1 MSSKNKDI
9 KQGKTANLDPMVCLR
24 ESVKTALTALNGV
37 LDAVNAVCDE
47 AARLA
52 KQAEL
57 TPGLHPASRKS
68 AQKAFQDLA
77 DSRKKA
83 AEAAKPGEPPKKSP
97 KQPVAKKPVAKKQA
111 EKPTTDDQAG
121 KPGNAAVTGA
131 APAKQ
136 VKKTSASVR
145 LTPHELTLN
154 IGAQPVREL
163 AEADAKD
170 LLNNPKIFWY
180 RPIQFPDPKRYQV
193 QPRIES
199 ARVVERK
206 AAKFT
211 RAPWTVSVTIAAIGD
226 DKRCES
232 WLSGVL
238 AKNKGEQ
245 E

>member
-1 MSSKNKDI
+1 MSKSK
-9 KQGKTANLDPMVCLR
+9 ANHEPDPMVRLR

-37 LDAVNAVCDE
+37 LDAVNAVCD
-47 AARLA
+47 AATAPKKPAEQAKTKPQTPAPKPA
-52 KQAEL
+52 KQPAQQ
-57 TPGLHPASRKS
+57 TKAPAKPQTPASKPTAKPAKPAAAPTKAEPTDEQAS
-68 AQKAFQDLA
+68 AQ
-77 DSRKKA
+77 
-83 AEAAKPGEPPKKSP
+83 
-97 KQPVAKKPVAKKQA
+97 
-111 EKPTTDDQAG
+111 
-121 KPGNAAVTGA
+121 
-131 APAKQ
+131 PAKQ

-238 AKNKGEQ
+238 AKNRGEQ

>member
-1 MSSKNKDI
+1 MSKSK
-9 KQGKTANLDPMVCLR
+9 ASHELDPMVRLR

-37 LDAVNAVCDE
+37 LDAVNAVCD
-47 AARLA
+47 AATAPKKPAEQAKAKPQTPAPKPA
-52 KQAEL
+52 KQPAQPAKAPAKPQ
-57 TPGLHPASRKS
+57 TPASKPTAKPAKPAAAPTKAEPTDEQAS
-68 AQKAFQDLA
+68 AQ
-77 DSRKKA
+77 
-83 AEAAKPGEPPKKSP
+83 
-97 KQPVAKKPVAKKQA
+97 
-111 EKPTTDDQAG
+111 
-121 KPGNAAVTGA
+121 
-131 APAKQ
+131 PAKQ
-136 VKKTSASVR
+136 VKKASASVR
-145 LTPHELTLN
+145 LTSHELTLN

>member
-1 MSSKNKDI
+1 MSSKNKNS
-9 KQGKTANLDPMVCLR
+9 KHGQTANLDPMVRLR

-47 AARLA
+47 AAKPA
-52 KQAEL
+52 KQVKQDKL
-57 TPGLHPASRKS
+57 TPGLHPVFKQS
-68 AQKAFQDLA
+68 AQKAFQNLA

-83 AEAAKPGEPPKKSP
+83 AEAAKPRDP
-97 KQPVAKKPVAKKQA
+97 AKKQA

-121 KPGNAAVTGA
+121 KPGNAAGTSA

-136 VKKTSASVR
+136 VKKASASVR

-163 AEADAKD
+163 AEQDAKD
-170 LLNNPKIFWY
+170 LLNNPKVFWY

-206 AAKFT
+206 AAKFS
-211 RAPWTVSVTIAAIGD
+211 RSPWTVSVTIAAIGD

-232 WLSGVL
+232 WLTGVL